1 MPEWASAKP
10 FTHEQANDDE
20 LLRIGN
26 MDHLKKRLDALRPLS
41 QENISRLWP
50 MWEKDDA
57 LHVYASNAIEGS
69 TMDLGETLA
78 VLENITV
85 GGKTLGEHLDIV
97 HGQRAYMLMLKLAK
111 DKALVNTTVIRN
123 LHRAVVGGDV
133 DFGGQWRE
141 QPVFIRGSRHVP
153 PNYIKIPDLMDEM
166 IAAYETSRTTE
177 HPIAT
182 AAKLH
187 LDLVTIHPFVD
198 GNGRTARLLGNL
210 TLIRSGFAPILIDKE
225 DRQTYFNL
233 LERCQ
238 MRGEPGKGD
247 PTEFIAYVEGF
258 QVKALERYLRALEVS
273 EGVSFDQSARQ
284 VGLKPKEVC

>member
-1 MPEWASAKP
+1 
-10 FTHEQANDDE
+10 
-20 LLRIGN
+20 
-26 MDHLKKRLDALRPLS
+26 
-41 QENISRLWP
+41 

-78 VLENITV
+78 VLENITI

-111 DKALVNTTVIRN
+111 DQASVNTTVIRN

-133 DFGGQWRE
+133 EFGGQWRE
-141 QPVFIRGSRHVP
+141 QPVYIRGSRHAP
-153 PNYIKIPDLMDEM
+153 PNYLKLPDLMDDM
-166 IAAYETSRTTE
+166 IAKYETSRAAE

-210 TLIRSGFAPILIDKE
+210 ALIRSGFAPILIEKE
-225 DRQTYFNL
+225 DRQTYFNV

-238 MRGEPGKGD
+238 MGDEPGKSD
-247 PTEFIAYVEGF
+247 PTEFIAYVERF
-258 QVKALERYLRALEVS
+258 QEKALERYLCALEVS
-273 EGVSFDQSARQ
+273 QGVPFEQSARQ
-284 VGLKPKEVC
+284 VGLTPNGNAASPMSDGG